1 MPYNNK
7 LLQYHLL
14 MKNIVYVSTA
24 VKLMHENQLFDILH
38 NSRQHN
44 AALNIS
50 GILLYSEGTFIQVLE
65 GKDAVIDALYSRIQ
79 ADQRHKNV
87 VKLLDEPIAEKS
99 FSQWLMGFAVTDS
112 AKTEKLLGY
121 LRSIKELELNRY
133 NNDAITAIKIFI
145 ENSQLDINT

>member
-1 MPYNNK
+1 
-7 LLQYHLL
+7 

-50 GILLYSEGTFIQVLE
+50 GVLLYSEGTFIQVLE
-65 GKDAVIDALYSRIQ
+65 GKDGIIDALYLRIQ

-87 VKLLDEPIAEKS
+87 IKLIDEPITEKS
-99 FSQWLMGFAVTDS
+99 FAQWLMGFAVTDTK
-112 AKTEKLLGY
+112 KTDKLVGY
-121 LRSIKELELNRY
+121 LKSISELDLSSSDSTAVAAIKTFIESNELN
-133 NNDAITAIKIFI
+133 
-145 ENSQLDINT
+145 INY

>member
-1 MPYNNK
+1 
-7 LLQYHLL
+7 

-38 NSRQHN
+38 NARQHN

-50 GILLYSEGTFIQVLE
+50 GVLLYSEGTFIQVLE
-65 GKDAVIDALYSRIQ
+65 GRDSVIDALYSRIE

-87 VKLLDEPIAEKS
+87 VKLIDEPIAEKS
-99 FSQWLMGFAVTDS
+99 FSQWLMGFTVTDS

-121 LRSIKELELNRY
+121 LKSISELNLNSG
-133 NNDAITAIKIFI
+133 NNIAVDAIKTFI
-145 ENSQLDINT
+145 ENNNLDINS

>member
-1 MPYNNK
+1 
-7 LLQYHLL
+7 

-38 NSRQHN
+38 NARQHN

-65 GKDAVIDALYSRIQ
+65 GKDSVIDALYSRIE
-79 ADQRHKNV
+79 ADRRHKSV
-87 VKLLDEPIAEKS
+87 VKLIDEPIAEKS
-99 FSQWLMGFAVTDS
+99 FSQWLMGFTVTDN

-121 LRSIKELELNRY
+121 LRSISELNITSG
-133 NNDAITAIKIFI
+133 NSSAIAAIKTFI
-145 ENSQLDINT
+145 ESNQLVINS